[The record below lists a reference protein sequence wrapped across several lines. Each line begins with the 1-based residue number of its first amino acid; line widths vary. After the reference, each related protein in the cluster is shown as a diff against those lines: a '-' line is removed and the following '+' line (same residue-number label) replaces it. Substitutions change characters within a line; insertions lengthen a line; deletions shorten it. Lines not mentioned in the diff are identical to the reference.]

1 MADERGSDHL
11 ARLQSAARSDRIL
24 RMEKRRELMRTMST
38 QWGFGTPEAVTLLER
53 HDRRATGAG
62 VGADGRVSAVARL
75 GLKTGERVTIGA
87 ATFARAREASLRA
100 AAGLVSSRS
109 AIIGNSKPKLSWSTK
124 ATRSLGVS
132 RSRTTWRA
140 TATVSAR
147 TEWAAGSA
155 LLP

>member
-75 GLKTGERVTIGA
+75 GLKISLYVPADFGLQSGTLEEER
-87 ATFARAREASLRA
+87 RQ
-100 AAGLVSSRS
+100 
-109 AIIGNSKPKLSWSTK
+109 
-124 ATRSLGVS
+124 
-132 RSRTTWRA
+132 
-140 TATVSAR
+140 
-147 TEWAAGSA
+147 
-155 LLP
+155 